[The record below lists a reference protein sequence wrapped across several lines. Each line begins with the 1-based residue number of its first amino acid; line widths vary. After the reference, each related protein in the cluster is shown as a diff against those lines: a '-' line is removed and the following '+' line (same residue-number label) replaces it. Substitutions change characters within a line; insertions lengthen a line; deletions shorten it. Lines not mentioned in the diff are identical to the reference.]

1 MRLLFVGDVCG
12 AAGLRAAVRYIRERR
27 DDFDAVVVNGE
38 NVTNGRGLSR
48 KHFGALLDAGA
59 DVVTLGNHSF
69 DQRETL
75 DYIEE
80 APRLLR
86 PLNMPRG
93 VPGLGVR
100 TVDLPSGARLT
111 VMQLMGRVFME
122 PIDNPFRVADEALE
136 SLPGDVPVLVDMH
149 AEATSEKKVMGWHL
163 RGRVAAVLGTHTHV
177 QTADERID
185 QGTAY
190 LTDVGMTGVEDSA
203 IGVEFPEVH
212 HRFTQQTPKRYR
224 PAEGRAMVQAAELT
238 IEGVKATAVA
248 RVRWLEPQP

>member
-1 MRLLFVGDVCG
+1 MKLLFVGDVCG
-12 AAGLRAAVRYIRERR
+12 AAGLRAAVQYIRLRR
-27 DDFDAVVVNGE
+27 DDVDAVVVNGE

-48 KHFGALLDAGA
+48 KHFGALIDAGA

-69 DQRETL
+69 DQREAL
-75 DYIEE
+75 EYIEE
-80 APRLLR
+80 TPRLLR
-86 PLNMPRG
+86 PLNLPRG

-100 TVDLPSGARLT
+100 TFDLASGDRLT
-111 VMQLMGRVFME
+111 VMQLMGRVFMDA
-122 PIDNPFRVADEALE
+122 IDDPFRVADEALE
-136 SLPGDVPVLVDMH
+136 SVPLDAPVLVDMH

-177 QTADERID
+177 QTSDERID
-185 QGTAY
+185 RGTAY

-203 IGVEFPEVH
+203 IGAEFPEIH

-238 IEGVKATAVA
+238 IDGLKATAIA
-248 RVRWLEPQP
+248 RVRWVEPQP

>member
-1 MRLLFVGDVCG
+1 MKLLFVGDVCG
-12 AAGLRAAVRYIRERR
+12 ASGLRAAVQYIRLRR
-27 DDFDAVVVNGE
+27 DEMDAIIVNGE
-38 NVTNGRGLSR
+38 NITNGRGLSR
-48 KHFGALLDAGA
+48 KHFGALMDAGV

-69 DQRETL
+69 DQREAL
-75 DYIEE
+75 EYIEE
-80 APRLLR
+80 TPRLLR
-86 PLNMPRG
+86 PLNLPRG

-100 TVDLPSGARLT
+100 TYDLVSGDRLT

-122 PIDNPFRVADEALE
+122 AIDDPFRVADEALDAV
-136 SLPGDVPVLVDMH
+136 PVDVPVLVDMH

-185 QGTAY
+185 RGTAY

-212 HRFTQQTPKRYR
+212 HRFTQKTPKRYR

-238 IEGVKATAVA
+238 IDGLKATAIE
-248 RVRWLEPQP
+248 RVRWSEPQP